1 MTKMIAP
8 MKRQV
13 SVNKMN
19 RPKTSRQSLGP
30 LKLLFLDES
39 DSLNPDVKSKSVGSW
54 MFIEQSV
61 VLRRLLSVCNPVSSI
76 ISIFS
81 SVTKA

>member
-1 MTKMIAP
+1 MTKMMAP

-13 SVNKMN
+13 SVNKTN
-19 RPKTSRQSLGP
+19 SPKTSRKSLGP
-30 LKLLFLDES
+30 LKPLFLDES

-61 VLRRLLSVCNPVSSI
+61 VPRKLLFACNSVSSI
-76 ISIFS
+76 ISTFC
-81 SVTKA
+81 SVT

>member
-30 LKLLFLDES
+30 LEILFLDES
-39 DSLNPDVKSKSVGSW
+39 DSLNLDVKSKSVGS
-54 MFIEQSV
+54 
-61 VLRRLLSVCNPVSSI
+61 
-76 ISIFS
+76 
-81 SVTKA
+81 

>member
-39 DSLNPDVKSKSVGSW
+39 DSLNLDVKSKSVGS
-54 MFIEQSV
+54 
-61 VLRRLLSVCNPVSSI
+61 
-76 ISIFS
+76 
-81 SVTKA
+81 